1 MKELSGITGH
11 VHVHV
16 LTSSPIC
23 NVQAKPSIRFGLF
36 STEMSNSYSEDQLYV
51 THFQCMHTK
60 ENVQITKYKISATVQ
75 QKKPDFHISSNK
87 NRRNIAKQGDLN
99 AILGILLIYERV
111 HVKVLAHQ
119 FSFLCIPTETECNL
133 KSSFCRQSVL

>member
-1 MKELSGITGH
+1 MKELPGITGH

-23 NVQAKPSIRFGLF
+23 NVQAKPSNRA
-36 STEMSNSYSEDQLYV
+36 TEMSNSYSEDQLYV

-75 QKKPDFHISSNK
+75 QKSQTFTFLATKTEETLL
-87 NRRNIAKQGDLN
+87 NR
-99 AILGILLIYERV
+99 V
-111 HVKVLAHQ
+111 
-119 FSFLCIPTETECNL
+119 T
-133 KSSFCRQSVL
+133 

>member
-1 MKELSGITGH
+1 MKELPGITGH

-75 QKKPDFHISSNK
+75 QKSQTFTFLATKTEETLL
-87 NRRNIAKQGDLN
+87 NR
-99 AILGILLIYERV
+99 V
-111 HVKVLAHQ
+111 
-119 FSFLCIPTETECNL
+119 T
-133 KSSFCRQSVL
+133 